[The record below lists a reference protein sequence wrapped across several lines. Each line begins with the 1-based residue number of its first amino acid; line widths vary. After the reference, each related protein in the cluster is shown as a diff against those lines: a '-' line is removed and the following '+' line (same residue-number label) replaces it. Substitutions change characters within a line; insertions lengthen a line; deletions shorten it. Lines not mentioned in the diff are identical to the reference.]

1 MDHHLAMVRATGLRS
16 AMVGSEVGVGSWA
29 TGEYD
34 EMEIAVSCPDGRG
47 RALFRNVF
55 SSSSLAIL
63 RIFCDDFST
72 FWNADMVRYNTFVEE
87 QY

>member
-55 SSSSLAIL
+55 SSSSLSIL
-63 RIFCDDFST
+63 RIFVTISLHFGMRIWCGIIHL
-72 FWNADMVRYNTFVEE
+72 
-87 QY
+87 